1 MLAALYFCGH
11 DRQPRVVPDWIKAV
25 DKMHAAGGST
35 SLIGDNIGQILMV
48 LFGAYFAIA
57 HRWLGRQNLVLAT
70 LVPLLVAALTASS
83 LAVFRSAKRWHPSSK
98 QEDVTAECFQAD
110 EAKEM
115 AEKEDEEDVDPIWMA
130 DWTNREELLKLFCAR
145 SKHQEREEV
154 ARKLQEAEPPRKA
167 EVFDLNDTP
176 TWLAQM
182 QKRREQA
189 QRAGKDKL
197 VQKLDKEIEQALSK
211 SLTAKGP
218 ELRAG
223 REAEEMHHE
232 EDVWS
237 MDWSNWR
244 SFESALP
251 AVAAA

>member
-1 MLAALYFCGH
+1 
-11 DRQPRVVPDWIKAV
+11 
-25 DKMHAAGGST
+25 
-35 SLIGDNIGQILMV
+35 MV

-98 QEDVTAECFQAD
+98 PEDVTAECLQAD

-115 AEKEDEEDVDPIWMA
+115 AEKEDEVHG
-130 DWTNREELLKLFCAR
+130 T
-145 SKHQEREEV
+145 SKRASEAVLRTKEREEV
-154 ARKLQEAEPPRKA
+154 ARKLQEA
-167 EVFDLNDTP
+167 VFDLNDTP

-211 SLTAKGP
+211 SLAAKGP

>member
-1 MLAALYFCGH
+1 MGA
-11 DRQPRVVPDWIKAV
+11 KA
-25 DKMHAAGGST
+25 KMHAAGGST

-48 LFGAYFAIA
+48 LFGAYFAVA
-57 HRWLGRQNLVLAT
+57 HRWCRQSLLLAT
-70 LVPLLVAALTASS
+70 LVPLLVAALTASL
-83 LAVFRSAKRWHPSSK
+83 LAVFRSAKRWHTSSTP
-98 QEDVTAECFQAD
+98 EDVTAECVQAD
-110 EAKEM
+110 EAKEK

-130 DWTNREELLKLFCAR
+130 DWTNRE
-145 SKHQEREEV
+145 EREEV

-197 VQKLDKEIEQALSK
+197 VQKLDKEIDQALSK

-237 MDWSNWR
+237 MDWSSWR